1 MGRVAF
7 GLLSLH
13 CAMSLTTCLFGN
25 WMDSR
30 VMEEGMGCWAYNGLV
45 GGLPG

>member
-1 MGRVAF
+1 MDRVAF

-25 WMDSR
+25 WIDLR
-30 VMEEGMGCWAYNGLV
+30 AMEEAMGSWA
-45 GGLPG
+45 